1 MSHPEISPEGLLSAS
16 KDRKKAGE
24 KVDLHPQMREEIH
37 LVGGKQQLTCLEGLP
52 RDGSEA
58 QKQEKPVLLLLHEE
72 C

>member
-1 MSHPEISPEGLLSAS
+1 MSHPEFSAEGLISAS

-24 KVDLHPQMREEIH
+24 KVDLLPHLRMEIH
-37 LVGGKQQLTCLEGLP
+37 FLGGKQQLTCLEGLP
-52 RDGSEA
+52 RDGSEP